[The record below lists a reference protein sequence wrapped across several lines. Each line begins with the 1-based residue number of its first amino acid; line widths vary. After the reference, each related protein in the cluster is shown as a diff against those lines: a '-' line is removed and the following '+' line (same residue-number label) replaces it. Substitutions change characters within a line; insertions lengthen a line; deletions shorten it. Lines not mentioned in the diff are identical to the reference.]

1 MPFRAMAHG
10 GRLNGF
16 PLFTAAYYCVILT
29 QEGPLPM
36 RLTMRRPCSLPIL
49 LMALAL
55 LSSCAAR
62 PDPGDPDAVAEFKQN
77 NDPAEPFNRAM
88 YSVHQGIDRVVLR
101 PVAVAYRDV
110 VPQPIRTGIRN
121 VLGNLRTPVI
131 LANDMLQGEPRRA
144 GDTLGRFLIN
154 STLGLG
160 GILDVASSQFGV
172 KGHTE
177 DYGQTLAVWGVGEGS
192 YLFIP
197 VIGPSN
203 PRDLTGFGL
212 GIASDP
218 LTWVGQGAVVNALT
232 TTRAGVGV
240 VDTRESLIEV
250 IDIVNTESLDSYAT
264 LRSAYRQ
271 RRNAEIANSND
282 ATAPS
287 AAGPT
292 GFGTGTGYQP
302 PAPRAEP
309 PR

>member
-1 MPFRAMAHG
+1 MAA
-10 GRLNGF
+10 RS
-16 PLFTAAYYCVILT
+16 TAALV
-29 QEGPLPM
+29 
-36 RLTMRRPCSLPIL
+36 
-49 LMALAL
+49 ALAL
-55 LSSCAAR
+55 LAGCAAR
-62 PDPGDPDAVAEFKQN
+62 PDPNDPDEVAEFKQT
-77 NDPAEPFNRAM
+77 NDPIEPFNRKM
-88 YSVHQGIDRVVLR
+88 YAVHQGIDRVILR

-110 VPQPIRTGIRN
+110 VPQPLRTGIRN

-160 GILDVASSQFGV
+160 GIFDVAGNQFGV
-172 KGHTE
+172 KGHSE
-177 DYGQTLAVWGVGEGS
+177 DYGQTLAVWGVGEGA

-197 VIGPSN
+197 VLGPSN

-218 LTWVGQGAVVNALT
+218 LTWVGQGVAVDVLT
-232 TTRAGVGV
+232 GIRAGVTV

-271 RRNAEIANSND
+271 RRNAEIRNTND
-282 ATAPS
+282 NTAPA

-292 GFGTGTGYQP
+292 GYGVGTGVRP
-302 PAPRAEP
+302 PPPGTPLPR
-309 PR
+309 